1 MQPVKAI
8 ALKLCAVIL
17 FIFMSALIKAASD
30 RVPPGEAVFFRS
42 FFAIPITLLWLVML
56 GELRTGLRVK
66 SVWGHVRRGVS
77 GTVAVGMVFAGL
89 GLLPLPEVTA
99 LSYTSSLL
107 IVIFAALFLGERVGP
122 LRIGAVC
129 LGMGGVLVILAPK
142 LSVFGAET
150 VNRGEILGAIVVL
163 IGATCAAFAQITIR
177 KLVQTEHPAAIAF
190 YFSVTATV
198 LSLLTAPFGWVWPG
212 GWLAAQLVL
221 AGVIGGT
228 AQIFLT
234 LSYRYADA
242 SIVAP
247 FDYASMLFAL
257 GIGYFI
263 FDEVPTGAM
272 LVGAAMIAVAGIAII
287 LREHQL
293 GLNGAAPARHVH
305 RKGDGTVWVGHAF
318 YVQIHPRREVR
329 HDRYIPDDQPGHGQG
344 HSNL

>member
-8 ALKLCAVIL
+8 SLKLCAVVL

-30 RVPPGEAVFFRS
+30 QVPPGEAVFFRS
-42 FFAIPITLLWLVML
+42 FFAIPITVLWLVML
-56 GELRTGLRVK
+56 GQLSTGLRVK
-66 SVWGHVRRGVS
+66 SVWGHVRRGVAGS
-77 GTVAVGMVFAGL
+77 VAVGMTFAGL

-107 IVIFAALFLGERVGP
+107 IVIFAALFLGEKVGMF
-122 LRIGAVC
+122 RISAVC
-129 LGMGGVLVILAPK
+129 IGLVGVLVILAPK
-142 LSVFGAET
+142 LSVLSGAPMDRTEMIG
-150 VNRGEILGAIVVL
+150 VIVVL

-198 LSLLTAPFGWVWPG
+198 LSLLTAPFGWVWPD
-212 GWLAAQLVL
+212 GWAAFQLVM
-221 AGVIGGT
+221 AGIIGGA

-242 SIVAP
+242 SVVAP

-263 FDEVPTGAM
+263 FDEVPTGPM
-272 LVGAAMIAVAGIAII
+272 LIGAAMIAAAGIAII
-287 LREHQL
+287 LREHHL
-293 GLNGAAPARHVH
+293 GLKRSRALA
-305 RKGDGTVWVGHAF
+305 
-318 YVQIHPRREVR
+318 VR
-329 HDRYIPDDQPGHGQG
+329 TPQG
-344 HSNL
+344 